1 MEKICSLNTLNVG
14 DSAEVVRLEN
24 KGSIRRRLFDLG
36 IIEGSKISC
45 VLKSPFNDPCAY
57 CVKGAVVAIR
67 KADSKKIMVRCNN
80 D

>member
-1 MEKICSLNTLNVG
+1 MEKICRLNMLNIG
-14 DSAEVVRLEN
+14 DSAKVLRLEN

-36 IIEGSKISC
+36 IIEGSEIVC

-67 KADSKKIMVRCNN
+67 NIDSKKIIVRCNN
-80 D
+80 G